1 MRYAYSSSSD
11 YVVLIILS
19 VLMGIRVVAMYYNKR
34 SIMLLV
40 LAVSVSLVGAS
51 IAIIVY
57 KEHATTY
64 TFVGLGVRLCQT
76 AL

>member
-1 MRYAYSSSSD
+1 
-11 YVVLIILS
+11 
-19 VLMGIRVVAMYYNKR
+19 MYYNKR